1 MNCRVSLV
9 LSLCLLPLLVACPSG
24 EGLLDTQG
32 VGIARYQQVE
42 TRPTHFRQGIC
53 GTLVYRSAQIM
64 LEEGAADVLVMEA
77 DADYHAAAIYESVG
91 FQRTER
97 NFAFY
102 HYWG

>member
-1 MNCRVSLV
+1 
-9 LSLCLLPLLVACPSG
+9 
-24 EGLLDTQG
+24 
-32 VGIARYQQVE
+32 
-42 TRPTHFRQGIC
+42 
-53 GTLVYRSAQIM
+53 
-64 LEEGAADVLVMEA
+64 MEA